1 MINIKK
7 SIALLSL
14 TFVINLITL
23 SPALADSLNLTTGTA
38 EISDE
43 TSVSL
48 KNLSLDD
55 KFYNAVIQLN
65 LDGTYQVLSAT
76 QVLIENNATYQ
87 VEFESTWSSAT
98 HPDQFPSS
106 SAHLSGLI
114 GATHQSNFKLW
125 ENGMLATPGI
135 KSMAE
140 TGSKSPLNNEIDTAI
155 NNGNAEFLLS
165 GDGINPSPGTALLTF
180 DVTQKYAFVSLVSMI
195 APSPDWFI
203 GVSGVSL
210 IKKGQW
216 IDELIIPLHAYD
228 AGTDNGVTYLSPNN
242 KTEPQG
248 DISRLEESPFTVNE
262 ENPTLGRFIFR
273 RILLTL

>member
-1 MINIKK
+1 MGG
-7 SIALLSL
+7 L
-14 TFVINLITL
+14 FVSSCLITL
-23 SPALADSLNLTTGTA
+23 TPVLADNLNLTTGSA
-38 EISDE
+38 EIVDE

-48 KNLSLDD
+48 KNLSFDG
-55 KFYNAVIQLN
+55 KFYNAVVQFN
-65 LDGTYQVLSAT
+65 TDDGTYQVLSST
-76 QVLIENNATYQ
+76 QLFVENTAKYQ

-106 SAHLSGLI
+106 SAHFSGLI

-125 ENGMLATPGI
+125 ERGMLATPGI

-140 TGSKSPLNNEIDTAI
+140 TGSKSPLDNEIDTAI
-155 NNGNAEFLLS
+155 NDEKAEFLLS
-165 GDGINPSPGTALLTF
+165 GDGINPTPGTASLTF
-180 DVTQKYAFVSLVSMI
+180 DVTQNYAFVSLVSMI

-210 IKKGQW
+210 MENGQW
-216 IDELIIPLHAYD
+216 VNELVIPLHTYD

-248 DISRLEESPFTVNE
+248 KISRLEEPPFIVNGE
-262 ENPTLGRFIFR
+262 SPTLGRFIFK
-273 RILLTL
+273 RIL

>member
-7 SIALLSL
+7 SITLLSL
-14 TFVINLITL
+14 TLVVNLVTL
-23 SPALADSLNLTTGTA
+23 TPAFADNLNLTTGTA
-38 EISDE
+38 EIVDE

-76 QVLIENNATYQ
+76 QVLIENTAKYQ

-98 HPDQFPSS
+98 HPDQFPSNL
-106 SAHLSGLI
+106 AHLTGLI
-114 GATHQSNFKLW
+114 GVTHQSNFKLW

-155 NNGNAEFLLS
+155 NDGNAEFLLS
-165 GDGINPSPGTALLTF
+165 GDGVNPTPGTALLTF
-180 DVTQKYAFVSLVSMI
+180 DVTQNYVFVSLVSMI

-210 IKKGQW
+210 IEKGQW
-216 IDELIIPLHAYD
+216 GDELIIPLHAYD
-228 AGTDNGVTYLSPNN
+228 AGTDNGQSYLSSNN
-242 KTEPQG
+242 KTDPQAN
-248 DISRLEESPFTVNE
+248 ISRLKESPFIVNNE
-262 ENPTLGRFIFR
+262 TPTLGRFIFK
-273 RILLTL
+273 RI